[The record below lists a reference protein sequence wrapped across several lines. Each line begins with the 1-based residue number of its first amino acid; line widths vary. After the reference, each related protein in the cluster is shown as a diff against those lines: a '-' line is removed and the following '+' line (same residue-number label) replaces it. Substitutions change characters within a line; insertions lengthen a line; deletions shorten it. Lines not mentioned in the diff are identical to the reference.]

1 MYPNTPALGAHKRIR
16 LYIKRKESTLSTVLG
31 SPLGL
36 SLA

>member
-1 MYPNTPALGAHKRIR
+1 MYPNTPALGAHKIR
-16 LYIKRKESTLSTVLG
+16 LYIKRKESTLSTVRG